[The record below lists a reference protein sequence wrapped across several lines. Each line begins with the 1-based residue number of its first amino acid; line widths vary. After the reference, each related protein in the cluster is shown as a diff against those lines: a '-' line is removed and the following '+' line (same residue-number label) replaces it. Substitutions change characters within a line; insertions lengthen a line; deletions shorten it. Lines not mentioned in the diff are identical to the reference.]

1 MVVSSPPPPHVGQR
15 FAMFEEK
22 VLTSTLLRRFQF
34 SYDLDKLGPRK
45 GIADLVLKPMGGMP
59 LQIVPYLQ

>member
-1 MVVSSPPPPHVGQR
+1 
-15 FAMFEEK
+15 MFEEK

>member
-1 MVVSSPPPPHVGQR
+1 
-15 FAMFEEK
+15 MFEEK

-45 GIADLVLKPMGGMP
+45 GIPELVLKPKDGMP
-59 LQIVPYLQ
+59 LHIVPI